1 MCNNIINLYTDI
13 KSNLSNNNIDVHDST
28 YLYGESDILD
38 VSTYEAIFAQFQ
50 LISVMDM
57 ISDKDNKYAESVG
70 AIIGGIVAVIT
81 KIVMLFMKILIGV
94 KGIILG
100 ALLGLVMYFIKKSKN
115 GSKTSYSGGG
125 GGGGGSS
132 SKPTVNLDN
141 LVNTGSTKPANQLG
155 TSGAVL
161 KNNIIKDMKND
172 KSEDTKTDA
181 NLVKATESI
190 ATEIKKKNVEIN
202 ADNIK
207 PEVVNEIIDYAMKD
221 FRFDTDEYHHV
232 FIVKKE
238 YTNIVEKRL
247 KDIRNHPETILND
260 GKNSVSEYFKSN
272 PLYEVNDAM
281 NIFSDWG
288 IRYLRTDDRTVEST
302 VEIHTAIIQNIDIF
316 IFFAVTLQTIGMG
329 YAYEKIDKSKQE
341 EILKDF
347 MKNLEKMPG
356 LSAFYINQFKE
367 NETFTEYSAF
377 NMFKELIKKNSKITF
392 SGRENWNVYEF
403 LAVFASE
410 NKERF
415 EKLNEALKVSKRSY
429 ISYDFRPFPD
439 NPDYAEFMLYDSNS
453 WYCSKLL
460 RDFKLK
466 FEKFNELKKS
476 LECVEK
482 ISKDNLSI
490 IKGSEELSN
499 NGHAV
504 QLVRHSATLIS
515 GMMNLMLLYSKVL
528 ASSKGE
534 IYDII
539 YKDIAVEITKNVK
552 DAIIENIKKGE

>member
-1 MCNNIINLYTDI
+1 MCNDIINLYTDI
-13 KSNLSNNNIDVHDST
+13 KSNLSHNNIDVHDST

-50 LISVMDM
+50 LISVIDM

-70 AIIGGIVAVIT
+70 AIIGGVVAVIS

-125 GGGGGSS
+125 SSS

-141 LVNTGSTKPANQLG
+141 LVNTASTKPANQLG

-172 KSEDTKTDA
+172 KSEDAKADA

-238 YTNIVEKRL
+238 YADIVEKRL
-247 KDIRNHPETILND
+247 KNIRNHPEIILND

-329 YAYEKIDKSKQE
+329 YAYEKNRQI
-341 EILKDF
+341 
-347 MKNLEKMPG
+347 
-356 LSAFYINQFKE
+356 
-367 NETFTEYSAF
+367 
-377 NMFKELIKKNSKITF
+377 
-392 SGRENWNVYEF
+392 
-403 LAVFASE
+403 
-410 NKERF
+410 
-415 EKLNEALKVSKRSY
+415 
-429 ISYDFRPFPD
+429 
-439 NPDYAEFMLYDSNS
+439 
-453 WYCSKLL
+453 
-460 RDFKLK
+460 
-466 FEKFNELKKS
+466 
-476 LECVEK
+476 
-482 ISKDNLSI
+482 
-490 IKGSEELSN
+490 
-499 NGHAV
+499 
-504 QLVRHSATLIS
+504 
-515 GMMNLMLLYSKVL
+515 
-528 ASSKGE
+528 
-534 IYDII
+534 
-539 YKDIAVEITKNVK
+539 
-552 DAIIENIKKGE
+552 

>member
-1 MCNNIINLYTDI
+1 MCNDIINLYTDI
-13 KSNLSNNNIDVHDST
+13 KSNLSNNNLDTCDSAC
-28 YLYGESDILD
+28 LYGESDILD
-38 VSTYEAIFAQFQ
+38 VSTYEAIFAQFH
-50 LISVMDM
+50 LISVIDM

-70 AIIGGIVAVIT
+70 AIIGGVVAVIL

-125 GGGGGSS
+125 GGGGSS

-141 LVNTGSTKPANQLG
+141 LVNMGSTKPANQLG
-155 TSGAVL
+155 TSGTVL
-161 KNNIIKDMKND
+161 KNDIIKDMKND
-172 KSEDTKTDA
+172 KSEDAKADA
-181 NLVKATESI
+181 DLVKATESI

-221 FRFDTDEYHHV
+221 FRFDTDEYHHI

-238 YTNIVEKRL
+238 YVDIVEKRL

-272 PLYEVNDAM
+272 PLYDVDNSM
-281 NIFSDWG
+281 NMYADWG
-288 IRYLRTDDRTVEST
+288 IRYIRSDDRNMEGVFD
-302 VEIHTAIIQNIDIF
+302 IHKVIIQNIDIF

-347 MKNLEKMPG
+347 MKNLENMPG
-356 LSAFYINQFKE
+356 LSAYYVNQFKE
-367 NETFTEYSAF
+367 NGSFTEYSAF
-377 NMFKELIKKNSKITF
+377 EMFKELLKKNSKIDF
-392 SGRENWNVYEF
+392 YGREKFNVYAF
-403 LAVFASE
+403 LADFAFD
-410 NKERF
+410 NRDRF
-415 EKLNEALKVSKRSY
+415 KKINNALRVIKNNY
-429 ISYDFRPFPD
+429 ISYTVRDFPN
-439 NPDYAEFMLYDSNS
+439 NPDYAEFILYDSNS
-453 WYCSKLL
+453 WYCFELL
-460 RDFKLK
+460 KDFKLK
-466 FEKFNELKKS
+466 FEKFDELKKS

-482 ISKDNLSI
+482 ISKNNLSI
-490 IKGSEELSN
+490 MESSEELSN
-499 NGHAV
+499 DNHAV
-504 QLVRHSATLIS
+504 ELVRNSATLIS
-515 GMMNLMLLYSKVL
+515 GMMNIILLYSKVL

-534 IYDII
+534 IYNIL

-552 DAIIENIKKGE
+552 DAIIEKIKKGE

>member
-13 KSNLSNNNIDVHDST
+13 KSDLSHNNVDPYDSK
-28 YLYGESDILD
+28 YLYSESDILD

-50 LISVMDM
+50 LISIIDM

-70 AIIGGIVAVIT
+70 AIIGGVVAVIS

-125 GGGGGSS
+125 GGGGSS

-155 TSGAVL
+155 TSGVVL

-172 KSEDTKTDA
+172 KSEDAKADA

-190 ATEIKKKNVEIN
+190 ATEIKKKNEEIN
-202 ADNIK
+202 VDNIK

-272 PLYEVNDAM
+272 PLYDVDNSM
-281 NIFSDWG
+281 NMYADWG
-288 IRYLRTDDRTVEST
+288 IRYIRSNIDNMEGVVD
-302 VEIHTAIIQNIDIF
+302 IHKLIIQNIDTF
-316 IFFAVTLQTIGMG
+316 IFFAATLQTIGMG
-329 YAYEKIDKSKQE
+329 YAYEKIDKSKRE
-341 EILKDF
+341 KIFEDF
-347 MKNLEKMPG
+347 VKNLEKMPG
-356 LSAFYINQFKE
+356 LSAFYMNRFKE
-367 NETFTEYSAF
+367 NGSFTEYSAF
-377 NMFKELIKKNSKITF
+377 EMFKELIKKNSKIDF
-392 SGRENWNVYEF
+392 YGRENWNVYEF
-403 LAVFASE
+403 LAEFVSG
-410 NKERF
+410 NKEQF
-415 EKLNEALKVSKRSY
+415 GKINEAIKVSKRSY
-429 ISYDFRPFPD
+429 ISYYFRPFPG
-439 NPDYAEFMLYDSNS
+439 NPDYAEFILYDNNS
-453 WYCSKLL
+453 WYCSELL

-490 IKGSEELSN
+490 IESSEELSN

-515 GMMNLMLLYSKVL
+515 GMMNLILLYSKVL

-534 IYDII
+534 IYNMI

>member
-1 MCNNIINLYTDI
+1 MCNDIMNLYTDI
-13 KSNLSNNNIDVHDST
+13 KSNLSNNNLDTYDSVC
-28 YLYGESDILD
+28 LYGESDILD

-50 LISVMDM
+50 LISVIDM

-70 AIIGGIVAVIT
+70 AIIGGVVAVIS

-100 ALLGLVMYFIKKSKN
+100 ALLGLVMYFIKKAKS
-115 GSKTSYSGGG
+115 GSKTAYSGGG
-125 GGGGGSS
+125 GGGS
-132 SKPTVNLDN
+132 SKPAINLDN
-141 LVNTGSTKPANQLG
+141 LVNMGSTKPANQLG
-155 TSGAVL
+155 TSGVIL

-172 KSEDTKTDA
+172 KSEDAKVDA

-190 ATEIKKKNVEIN
+190 ATEIKKKNEEIN

-238 YTNIVEKRL
+238 YVDIVEKRL
-247 KDIRNHPETILND
+247 KDIKNHPETILND
-260 GKNSVSEYFKSN
+260 GKNSVSEYFKSK
-272 PLYEVNDAM
+272 PLYDVDNSM
-281 NIFSDWG
+281 NIYADWG
-288 IRYLRTDDRTVEST
+288 IRYIRSDDRNMKGVFD
-302 VEIHTAIIQNIDIF
+302 IHKVIIQNIDIF

-347 MKNLEKMPG
+347 MKNLENMPG
-356 LSAFYINQFKE
+356 LSAYYVNQFKE
-367 NETFTEYSAF
+367 NGSFTEYSAF
-377 NMFKELIKKNSKITF
+377 EMFKELLKKNSKIDF
-392 SGRENWNVYEF
+392 YGREKFNVYAF
-403 LAVFASE
+403 LADFAFD
-410 NKERF
+410 NRDRF
-415 EKLNEALKVSKRSY
+415 KKINNALRVIKNNY
-429 ISYDFRPFPD
+429 ISYTVRDFPN
-439 NPDYAEFMLYDSNS
+439 NPDYAEFILYDSNS
-453 WYCSKLL
+453 WYCFELL
-460 RDFKLK
+460 KDFKLK
-466 FEKFNELKKS
+466 FEKFDELKKS

-482 ISKDNLSI
+482 ISKNNLSI
-490 IKGSEELSN
+490 MESSEELSN
-499 NGHAV
+499 DNHAV
-504 QLVRHSATLIS
+504 ELVRNSATLIS
-515 GMMNLMLLYSKVL
+515 GMMNIILLYSKVL

-534 IYDII
+534 IYNIL

>member
-1 MCNNIINLYTDI
+1 MCNDIINLYTDI
-13 KSNLSNNNIDVHDST
+13 KSNLSNNNLDTCDSAC
-28 YLYGESDILD
+28 LYGESDILD
-38 VSTYEAIFAQFQ
+38 VSTYEAIFAQFH
-50 LISVMDM
+50 LISVIDM

-70 AIIGGIVAVIT
+70 AIIGGIVAVIS

-132 SKPTVNLDN
+132 KPTVNLDN
-141 LVNTGSTKPANQLG
+141 LVNTGSTKPTNQLG
-155 TSGAVL
+155 TSGTVL

-172 KSEDTKTDA
+172 KSEDAKADA
-181 NLVKATESI
+181 DLVKATESI

-272 PLYEVNDAM
+272 PLYDVDNSM
-281 NIFSDWG
+281 NMYADWG
-288 IRYLRTDDRTVEST
+288 IRYIRSDDRNMEGVFD
-302 VEIHTAIIQNIDIF
+302 IHKVIIQNIDIF

-347 MKNLEKMPG
+347 MKNLENMPG
-356 LSAFYINQFKE
+356 LSAYYVNQFKE
-367 NETFTEYSAF
+367 NGSFTEYSAF
-377 NMFKELIKKNSKITF
+377 EMFKELLKKNSKIDF
-392 SGRENWNVYEF
+392 YGREKFNVYAF
-403 LAVFASE
+403 LADFAFD
-410 NKERF
+410 NRDRF
-415 EKLNEALKVSKRSY
+415 KKINNALRVIKNNY
-429 ISYDFRPFPD
+429 ISYTVRDFPN
-439 NPDYAEFMLYDSNS
+439 NPDYAEFILYDSNS
-453 WYCSKLL
+453 WYCFELL
-460 RDFKLK
+460 KDFKLK
-466 FEKFNELKKS
+466 FEKFDELKKS

-482 ISKDNLSI
+482 ISKNNLSI
-490 IKGSEELSN
+490 MESSEELSN
-499 NGHAV
+499 DNHAV
-504 QLVRHSATLIS
+504 ELVRNSATLIS
-515 GMMNLMLLYSKVL
+515 GMMNIILLYSKVL

-534 IYDII
+534 IYNIL

>member
-1 MCNNIINLYTDI
+1 MCNDIINLYTDI

-38 VSTYEAIFAQFQ
+38 ISTYEAIFAQFQ
-50 LISVMDM
+50 LISVIDM

-70 AIIGGIVAVIT
+70 AIIGGVVAVIS

-125 GGGGGSS
+125 GGGSGS
-132 SKPTVNLDN
+132 SKPAVNLDN
-141 LVNTGSTKPANQLG
+141 LINTGSTKPANQLG
-155 TSGAVL
+155 TSGVVL
-161 KNNIIKDMKND
+161 KNNIIKDMRNGKSKNEKAD
-172 KSEDTKTDA
+172 SD
-181 NLVKATESI
+181 LVKVTENI
-190 ATEIKKKNVEIN
+190 ATEIKKKNEEIN
-202 ADNIK
+202 IDNIK

-221 FRFDTDEYHHV
+221 FRFDTDEYHHI

-238 YTNIVEKRL
+238 YANIVEKRL
-247 KDIRNHPETILND
+247 EDIRNHPETILND
-260 GKNSVSEYFKSN
+260 GKNSVSEYFKSK
-272 PLYEVNDAM
+272 PLYDVDNSM
-281 NIFSDWG
+281 NMYADWG
-288 IRYLRTDDRTVEST
+288 IRYIRSDDRSMEGVFD
-302 VEIHTAIIQNIDIF
+302 IHKVIIQNIDIF

-347 MKNLEKMPG
+347 MKNLENMPG
-356 LSAFYINQFKE
+356 LSAYYVNQFKE
-367 NETFTEYSAF
+367 NGSFTEYSAF
-377 NMFKELIKKNSKITF
+377 EMFKELLKKNSKIDF
-392 SGRENWNVYEF
+392 YGREKFNVYAF
-403 LAVFASE
+403 LADFAFDNSD
-410 NKERF
+410 RF
-415 EKLNEALKVSKRSY
+415 KKIDNALRVIKNNY
-429 ISYDFRPFPD
+429 ISYTVRDFPN
-439 NPDYAEFMLYDSNS
+439 NPDYAEFILYDSNS
-453 WYCSKLL
+453 WYCFELL

-490 IKGSEELSN
+490 IESSEELSSN
-499 NGHAV
+499 NHAI

-515 GMMNLMLLYSKVL
+515 GMMNIILLYSKVL

>member
-70 AIIGGIVAVIT
+70 AIIGGIVAVIS

-172 KSEDTKTDA
+172 KSENEKVDP

-190 ATEIKKKNVEIN
+190 AAEIKKKNVEIN

-238 YTNIVEKRL
+238 YADIVEKRL

-329 YAYEKIDKSKQE
+329 YAYEKK
-341 EILKDF
+341 
-347 MKNLEKMPG
+347 
-356 LSAFYINQFKE
+356 
-367 NETFTEYSAF
+367 
-377 NMFKELIKKNSKITF
+377 
-392 SGRENWNVYEF
+392 
-403 LAVFASE
+403 
-410 NKERF
+410 
-415 EKLNEALKVSKRSY
+415 
-429 ISYDFRPFPD
+429 
-439 NPDYAEFMLYDSNS
+439 
-453 WYCSKLL
+453 
-460 RDFKLK
+460 
-466 FEKFNELKKS
+466 
-476 LECVEK
+476 
-482 ISKDNLSI
+482 
-490 IKGSEELSN
+490 
-499 NGHAV
+499 
-504 QLVRHSATLIS
+504 
-515 GMMNLMLLYSKVL
+515 
-528 ASSKGE
+528 
-534 IYDII
+534 
-539 YKDIAVEITKNVK
+539 
-552 DAIIENIKKGE
+552 

>member
-13 KSNLSNNNIDVHDST
+13 KSNLSNNNNIDVHDST

-50 LISVMDM
+50 LISVMNM

-81 KIVMLFMKILIGV
+81 KIVMLFMKILICV

-125 GGGGGSS
+125 GGGGS

-155 TSGAVL
+155 TSGVVF

-172 KSEDTKTDA
+172 KSEDAKADA
-181 NLVKATESI
+181 NLVKATENI
-190 ATEIKKKNVEIN
+190 ATEIKKKNEEIN

-221 FRFDTDEYHHV
+221 FRFDTDEYHHI

-238 YTNIVEKRL
+238 YANIVEKRL

-260 GKNSVSEYFKSN
+260 GKNSVSEYFKSK
-272 PLYEVNDAM
+272 PLYDVDNSM
-281 NIFSDWG
+281 NMYADWG
-288 IRYLRTDDRTVEST
+288 IRYIRSDDRNMEGVFD
-302 VEIHTAIIQNIDIF
+302 IHKVIIQNIDIF

-347 MKNLEKMPG
+347 MKNLENMPG
-356 LSAFYINQFKE
+356 LSAYYVNQFKE
-367 NETFTEYSAF
+367 NGSFTEYSAF
-377 NMFKELIKKNSKITF
+377 EMFKELLKKNSKIDF
-392 SGRENWNVYEF
+392 YGREKFNVYAF
-403 LAVFASE
+403 LADFAFD
-410 NKERF
+410 NRDRF
-415 EKLNEALKVSKRSY
+415 KKINNALRVIKNNY
-429 ISYDFRPFPD
+429 ISYTVRDFPN
-439 NPDYAEFMLYDSNS
+439 NPDYAEFILYDSNS
-453 WYCSKLL
+453 WYCFELL
-460 RDFKLK
+460 KDFKLK
-466 FEKFNELKKS
+466 FEKFDELKKS

-482 ISKDNLSI
+482 ISKNNLSI
-490 IKGSEELSN
+490 MESSEELSN
-499 NGHAV
+499 DNHAV
-504 QLVRHSATLIS
+504 ELVRNSATLIS
-515 GMMNLMLLYSKVL
+515 GMMNIILLYSKVL